1 MNDMRNMDGAAT
13 NRKPGNE
20 GLSLNGVGVSLGGKT
35 IIRDVSFA
43 VKPGE
48 VVGLIGANGAGK
60 STAIRAALNLVKLQ
74 AGQINVGGVD
84 TASLSLRERAKLM
97 SYVPQGTPVHWPLVA
112 ERLVALGR
120 TPHLGP
126 WDEISADDQKI
137 IRDAMTKT
145 DTWHLKDRIA
155 TTLSG
160 GEVARLMLARTIAVG
175 APFMLAD
182 EPTAALDPYHRLQV
196 MDIMRAHAASGTG
209 ILIVLHDLSFAQN
222 YCDRLVLM
230 HEGSV
235 LDQGP
240 ARDVLNDDN
249 LLKAFQVRV
258 SRWSENGTE
267 YLMPSS
273 SVTDD

>member
-1 MNDMRNMDGAAT
+1 MNDMRNMDGRAT
-13 NRKPGNE
+13 DHKPGNE

-35 IIRDVSFA
+35 IIRNVSFA

-74 AGQINVGGVD
+74 EGQINVGGDD

-126 WDEISADDQKI
+126 WDEISANDQKI

-196 MDIMRAHAASGTG
+196 MDIMRVHAASGTG

-273 SVTDD
+273 SVTDN

>member
-1 MNDMRNMDGAAT
+1 MNDMRNMDGTAT
-13 NRKPGNE
+13 DHKPGNR

>member
-1 MNDMRNMDGAAT
+1 MNDMRNMDGRAT
-13 NRKPGNE
+13 DHKPGD
-20 GLSLNGVGVSLGGKT
+20 GGFSLNGVGVSLGGKT
-35 IIRDVSFA
+35 IIRNVSFA

-74 AGQINVGGVD
+74 AGKINVGGVD

-273 SVTDD
+273 SVTDN

>member
-1 MNDMRNMDGAAT
+1 MNDMRNMDGIAT
-13 NRKPGNE
+13 DHNPGNE

-35 IIRDVSFA
+35 IIRDVSFS

-112 ERLVALGR
+112 QRLVALGR

-230 HEGSV
+230 QEGSV

-258 SRWSENGTE
+258 SRWRENGTE